1 MLTGGDVSAS
11 TFNRSAGTCCSPQA
25 QLSPMRGECRGCN
38 APRGA
43 LPTAHCPRH
52 SPPLPSCPLHMSPLG
67 LQKLPG
73 PYLFPPLPPPPGGMT
88 LPANFTLS
96 GRSSQPLV
104 LVTPPAE
111 QQRKHAAFLQ
121 SYRVAE
127 IYSFC
132 FSFGH
137 SVALPKLGKKIMK

>member
-52 SPPLPSCPLHMSPLG
+52 SPPLLSP
-67 LQKLPG
+67 PHE
-73 PYLFPPLPPPPGGMT
+73 PPWAPKASRAIFVSPPPT
-88 LPANFTLS
+88 
-96 GRSSQPLV
+96 SSWRHDI
-104 LVTPPAE
+104 A
-111 QQRKHAAFLQ
+111 
-121 SYRVAE
+121 
-127 IYSFC
+127 C
-132 FSFGH
+132 
-137 SVALPKLGKKIMK
+137 